1 MSEKKFT
8 AEMVGE
14 ALRDVGILIFVF
26 GPLYELFEPLK
37 NKAWSVFLGVIGV
50 GIVFFVSGIIVE
62 RRRA

>member
-14 ALRDVGILIFVF
+14 AFRDAGILVFVF
-26 GPLYELFEPLK
+26 GPLYELFEPWK
-37 NKAWSVFLGVIGV
+37 PRWSVFLALIIV
-50 GIVFFVSGIIVE
+50 GIVFFVLGIIVE